1 MLKLAILPTDFKSL
15 EKDFVATKNDTKVKD
30 KDFAQ
35 ALEKERN
42 KVENKT
48 SEEKTDIAPTRKE
61 DLKSNKFK
69 DTEIEEYTLPE
80 ASIDETNYYT
90 NFIHGLALN
99 LDLLTEDLDNLN
111 LEELGVIIE
120 QLSSLLTEM
129 DLQENTIIPIEDYK
143 RLVETINLVENILND
158 LVLPKDNQNIPIS
171 EMAQALFPELEAELA
186 SLKDLL
192 EDVGFNLE
200 NKERLVDQPQLELE
214 EEIDIVIPEEV
225 NMEQSSSKEL
235 ELNDGKKLSKG
246 EADVEVVNTSSEE
259 PMDDE
264 VELNI
269 PYQVE
274 DKLSTRS
281 SPDIEIEEFEAIDKK
296 QVFEQIVEKAKL
308 VVDQNRQEIR
318 IRLKPDLLGELVLKM
333 EMEDKG
339 ILAKVMVDNYRTKE
353 LIETNLFLLKEEMK
367 ENGLEI
373 KTFEVFVGT
382 NEDFQR
388 ENRQE
393 FFLNHKPQKIKAR
406 KGGLNEFQAYE
417 EKTINRVQDN
427 YHEGQL
433 NLFA

>member
-129 DLQENTIIPIEDYK
+129 DLQENTIIPIEDYQ
-143 RLVETINLVENILND
+143 RLVKTINLVENILND

-214 EEIDIVIPEEV
+214 EDIDIVIPEES
-225 NMEQSSSKEL
+225 NLYEASSKEL

-296 QVFEQIVEKAKL
+296 QVFEQIVEKVKL
-308 VVDQNRQEIR
+308 VVDENRQAIR

-393 FFLNHKPQKIKAR
+393 FFLNHKPQKIRAR

>member
-15 EKDFVATKNDTKVKD
+15 EKDFVVTKNDTKVKD

-80 ASIDETNYYT
+80 ASIDETSYYT

-129 DLQENTIIPIEDYK
+129 DLQENTIIPIEDYQ

-186 SLKDLL
+186 SLKSLL
-192 EDVGFNLE
+192 EDVGFNLD

-214 EEIDIVIPEEV
+214 EDIDIVIPEEV
-225 NMEQSSSKEL
+225 NMEQSTSKEL
-235 ELNDGKKLSKG
+235 ELSGGKKLSKG
-246 EADVEVVNTSSEE
+246 EADVEVVNASSEE
-259 PMDDE
+259 SMDDE

-308 VVDQNRQEIR
+308 VVDENRQEIR

>member
-15 EKDFVATKNDTKVKD
+15 EKDFVVTKNDTKVKD

-42 KVENKT
+42 KVENKI
-48 SEEKTDIAPTRKE
+48 SEEKTDVAPTRKE
-61 DLKSNKFK
+61 DLKSKKFK

-129 DLQENTIIPIEDYK
+129 DLQENTIIPIEDYQ
-143 RLVETINLVENILND
+143 RLVETINLVENILDD

-214 EEIDIVIPEEV
+214 EDIDIVIPEES
-225 NMEQSSSKEL
+225 NLYEASSKEL

-246 EADVEVVNTSSEE
+246 EADVEIVNTSSEE

-427 YHEGQL
+427 YHDGQL
-433 NLFA
+433 NLLA

>member
-1 MLKLAILPTDFKSL
+1 
-15 EKDFVATKNDTKVKD
+15 
-30 KDFAQ
+30 
-35 ALEKERN
+35 
-42 KVENKT
+42 
-48 SEEKTDIAPTRKE
+48 
-61 DLKSNKFK
+61 
-69 DTEIEEYTLPE
+69 
-80 ASIDETNYYT
+80 
-90 NFIHGLALN
+90 
-99 LDLLTEDLDNLN
+99 
-111 LEELGVIIE
+111 
-120 QLSSLLTEM
+120 
-129 DLQENTIIPIEDYK
+129 
-143 RLVETINLVENILND
+143 
-158 LVLPKDNQNIPIS
+158 
-171 EMAQALFPELEAELA
+171 
-186 SLKDLL
+186 
-192 EDVGFNLE
+192 
-200 NKERLVDQPQLELE
+200 
-214 EEIDIVIPEEV
+214 
-225 NMEQSSSKEL
+225 MEQSSSKEL
-235 ELNDGKKLSKG
+235 ELSGGKKLSKG
-246 EADVEVVNTSSEE
+246 EADVEVVNASSEE
-259 PMDDE
+259 SMDDE

-393 FFLNHKPQKIKAR
+393 FFLNHKPQKIRAR

-427 YHEGQL
+427 YHDGQL
-433 NLFA
+433 NLLA